1 MLSWL
6 NRKLDRQWL
15 AAWTLVAFVAT
26 LVLMYVLSGVSAPLR
41 EKTGLTL
48 VSLQLAGACPIL
60 KHACPIVEGT
70 RQEEE
75 APEKIIAAWRHAD
88 VLSAARLDQ
97 FIDFFF
103 PLAYGM
109 FSLLL
114 AVGMWRC
121 HPAYPVDGQ
130 WVWGIAAGARAAL
143 CDECE
148 NIFLW
153 NMLSGSGDP
162 GWPVPALTSLFAIAK
177 FVFLFL
183 ALASFLRALRY
194 AQA

>member
-6 NRKLDRQWL
+6 DQKLDRQWL

-26 LVLMYVLSGVSAPLR
+26 LVLAYVIAGVSTPLK

-60 KHACPIVEGT
+60 KYACPVLEGT

-75 APEKIIAAWRHAD
+75 APEKIVAAWRHAG

-121 HPAYPVDGQ
+121 HPAYPVGGQ
-130 WVWGIAAGARAAL
+130 WVWGVAAGARAAL
-143 CDECE
+143 FDECE
-148 NIFLW
+148 NIFMW
-153 NMLSGSGDP
+153 NMLSSSGDP
-162 GWPVPALTSLFAIAK
+162 EWLVPALTSLFAIAK
-177 FVFLFL
+177 FLLLFL
-183 ALASFLRALRY
+183 ALAAFLRALRH
-194 AQA
+194 AAV

>member
-6 NRKLDRQWL
+6 NQKLDSQWL

-26 LVLMYVLSGVSAPLR
+26 LVCMYVLLGVGSPLK
-41 EKTGLTL
+41 EKTGLAL

-60 KHACPIVEGT
+60 KRACPVLEGT

-75 APEKIIAAWRHAD
+75 AAGKIVSAWRNAG
-88 VLSAARLDQ
+88 VLSTAKDAQ

-103 PLAYGM
+103 PLAYGL
-109 FSLLL
+109 FALLM

-121 HPAYPVDGQ
+121 HPAYPAGGQ
-130 WVWGIAAGARAAL
+130 WVWGIAAGTRAAL
-143 CDECE
+143 FDECE
-148 NIFLW
+148 NIFMW

-162 GWPVPALTSLFAIAK
+162 GWLVPALTSLFAIPK
-177 FVFLFL
+177 FLFL
-183 ALASFLRALRY
+183 LLALAAFLRALRH
-194 AQA
+194 AEA

>member
-6 NRKLDRQWL
+6 NQQLDSQWL

-26 LVLMYVLSGVSAPLR
+26 LVFMYVITGVSSPLK

-60 KHACPIVEGT
+60 KSACPILKET

-75 APEKIIAAWRHAD
+75 AAGEIITAWRDAK
-88 VLSAARLDQ
+88 VLSAAKLDQ
-97 FIDFFF
+97 FLDFFF

-109 FSLLL
+109 FALLL

-121 HPAYPVDGQ
+121 HPAYPAGGH

-143 CDECE
+143 FDECE
-148 NIFLW
+148 NIFMW

-162 GWPVPALTSLFAIAK
+162 GWLIPALTSLFAVAK
-177 FVFLFL
+177 FFFLFL
-183 ALASFLRALRY
+183 ALAAFLRALRH

>member
-6 NRKLDRQWL
+6 NQHLDRQWL
-15 AAWTLVAFVAT
+15 AAWTLVAFTAT
-26 LVLMYVLSGVSAPLR
+26 LVFAYVITGVSSPLK

-48 VSLQLAGACPIL
+48 VNLQLAGACPIL
-60 KHACPIVEGT
+60 KRACPVLEGS
-70 RQEEE
+70 RQEEK
-75 APEKIIAAWRHAD
+75 APEQIIAAWRHAD

-103 PLAYGM
+103 PLAYGL

-121 HPAYPVDGQ
+121 HPAYPADGQ

-143 CDECE
+143 FDECE
-148 NIFLW
+148 NIFIW
-153 NMLSGSGDP
+153 NMLSGGGDP
-162 GWPVPALTSLFAIAK
+162 GWLVPALTSLFAIAK
-177 FVFLFL
+177 FLFLFL
-183 ALASFLRALRY
+183 ALAAFLRALRH
-194 AQA
+194 AEA